1 MAEAERHRWV
11 LWLPVALGA
20 GAALYFSLARE
31 PSLLLVA
38 AIGGIVVAACLGT
51 RRWPLLA
58 LIAALGLG
66 FGVAKLREEW
76 VAAPVLDQA
85 MIVHLSGRIE
95 AIDARASGVRV
106 ILGALHSGQFHRI
119 PGRARISL
127 RSDAGLAAGDGMS
140 LTANLI
146 PPPGPSEPGDRDF
159 GRAAFFDGIGAVGF
173 AFGKPYPAPLAQPSD
188 LPARLFAG
196 IENLRLVMT
205 ARIRAGLAPREGAI
219 ASALI
224 TGERGG
230 IDADDEAALRDAG
243 LAHVLAIAGL
253 HMALVGMGLFWLAR
267 AVLAAFPVIAL
278 HYPIKKWSAC
288 LALAGTSFYLIISG
302 AEASAT
308 RAFVMLAMM
317 LLAVLLDRPALSM
330 RSLALAATILLLA
343 RPESITEPGFQMS
356 FAAVTGLIAVAEW
369 EQKRERLFPRGALY
383 RYLHGIVVTSL
394 VGSFATMPIAIFH
407 FDRAAHYAVPG
418 NLLAMP
424 VMGFVVMPAAAL
436 SVAAMPFGL
445 EGAPLHLLGWG
456 IDVMLA
462 AGRFVS
468 GLPGAVT
475 ATPAFPVYALALMA
489 LGGLW
494 LAIWRLSWRWL
505 GLLPLLAGILL
516 AWTAPRPQLLVAADA
531 RTIALRGPDGRLAFM
546 RAPKDKY
553 AARSWL
559 QRDGDSR
566 APQDVPAI
574 GHCDAQSCIATAG
587 GLLIAAPLRPQAL
600 DEDCRRARIVIS
612 AARAPACNGPAL
624 VLDSKTIAAAG
635 GYAIRMTPDIIA
647 VSVNDWRGQRP
658 WVITDA
664 DQSGA
669 NQ

>member
-20 GAALYFSLARE
+20 GAALYFSLPQE
-31 PSLLLVA
+31 PSLLVVAGAGGIAVA
-38 AIGGIVVAACLGT
+38 AVLGAG
-51 RRWPLLA
+51 RWPLLG
-58 LIAALGLG
+58 LVAALALG
-66 FGVAKLREEW
+66 FGAAKLREEW

-85 MIVHLSGRIE
+85 MIVHFSGRIE
-95 AIDARASGVRV
+95 AIDERATGVRV
-106 ILGALHSGQFHRI
+106 ILGALHSGQFRQV
-119 PGRARISL
+119 PGRVRISL
-127 RSDAGLAAGDGMS
+127 RSGAGLAPGDGMS
-140 LTANLI
+140 LTASLV

-173 AFGKPYPAPLAQPSD
+173 AYGRPYPEPLAQPLD

-196 IENLRLVMT
+196 IENLRLAMT
-205 ARIRAGLAPREGAI
+205 ARIHAALGPREGAI

-230 IDADDEAALRDAG
+230 IDPDDEAALRDAG

-267 AVLAAFPVIAL
+267 AILAAFPAIAL
-278 HYPIKKWSAC
+278 NYPIKKWSAC
-288 LALAGTSFYLIISG
+288 LALAGAGFYLIISG
-302 AEASAT
+302 ATASAT

-330 RSLALAATILLLA
+330 RSLALAATILLLL

-356 FAAVTGLIAVAEW
+356 FAAVAALIAVAEW
-369 EQKRERLFPRGALY
+369 EQTRERLVPRGAFY
-383 RYLHGIVVTSL
+383 RYLHGIVITSL
-394 VGSFATMPIAIFH
+394 VGSLATMPIAIFH

-445 EGAPLHLLGWG
+445 EAGPLHLLGWG
-456 IDVMLA
+456 IDVMVA

-475 ATPAFPVYALALMA
+475 STPAFPVSALVLMA

-494 LAIWRLSWRWL
+494 LAIWRLPWRWL

-516 AWTAPRPQLLVAADA
+516 AWTAPRPQILVAGDA

-553 AARSWL
+553 AARGWL
-559 QRDGDSR
+559 ERDGDSR
-566 APQDVPAI
+566 MPPDVPAI
-574 GHCDAQSCIATAG
+574 GHCDAQSCIATVE

-612 AARAPACNGPAL
+612 SAQAYACNGPAL
-624 VLDSKTIAAAG
+624 VLDSRAIAVAG
-635 GYAIRMTPDIIA
+635 GYAIRLTPDIAA
-647 VSVNDWRGQRP
+647 VSVNAWRGQRP
-658 WVITDA
+658 WVLPNNT
-664 DQSGA
+664 
-669 NQ
+669 NEP

>member
-20 GAALYFSLARE
+20 GAALYFGLGRE
-31 PSLLLVA
+31 PSILLLPAV
-38 AIGGIVVAACLGT
+38 GVGVVAAALGA
-51 RRWPLLA
+51 RRWPVLA
-58 LIAALGLG
+58 LVAALGLG
-66 FGVAKLREEW
+66 FGAAKLREAW

-95 AIDARASGVRV
+95 AIDERASGVRV
-106 ILGALHSGQFHRI
+106 ILGALHSGQFHQV

-127 RSDAGLAAGDGMS
+127 RSGEGLAAGDGMS
-140 LTANLI
+140 LTASLV
-146 PPPGPSEPGDRDF
+146 PPPGPGEPGDRDF

-173 AFGKPYPAPLAQPSD
+173 AYGKPYPEPLAQPLDIS
-188 LPARLFAG
+188 ARLFAG
-196 IENLRLVMT
+196 IENLRWAMT
-205 ARIRAGLAPREGAI
+205 ARIRAGFPPREGAI

-253 HMALVGMGLFWLAR
+253 HMALAGMGLFWLAR
-267 AVLAAFPVIAL
+267 AVLAAFPAIAL

-288 LALAGTSFYLIISG
+288 LALAGATFYLIISG

-308 RAFVMLAMM
+308 RAFVMLTMM

-330 RSLALAATILLLA
+330 RSLALAATILLLL

-356 FAAVTGLIAVAEW
+356 FAAVAGLIAVAEW
-369 EQKRERLFPRGALY
+369 EQKRERLAPRGAFY
-383 RYLHGIVVTSL
+383 RYVHGIVMTSL
-394 VGSFATMPIAIFH
+394 VGSLATMPIAIFH

-445 EGAPLHLLGWG
+445 EGTPLHLLGWG
-456 IDVMLA
+456 IDVMVS

-475 ATPAFPVYALALMA
+475 PTPTFPVTALALMA

-494 LAIWRLSWRWL
+494 LAIWRLPWRWL
-505 GLLPLLAGILL
+505 GLLPLLAGSLL
-516 AWTAPRPQLLVAADA
+516 AWTAPQPQLLVAADA

-546 RAPKDKY
+546 RVPKDKY
-553 AARSWL
+553 AALSWL
-559 QRDGDSR
+559 ERDGDGR
-566 APQDVPAI
+566 TPQEVPMI
-574 GHCDAQSCIATAG
+574 GHCDAQSCIATVDDM
-587 GLLIAAPLRPQAL
+587 LIAAPLRPQAL

-612 AARAPACNGPAL
+612 AAQAPACNGPTL
-624 VLDSKTIAAAG
+624 VLDSKAIAAAG
-635 GYAIRMTPDIIA
+635 GYAIRLTPGIVAI
-647 VSVNDWRGQRP
+647 SVNDWRGERP
-658 WVITDA
+658 WVSTGNSI
-664 DQSGA
+664 QP
-669 NQ
+669 